1 MKKYR
6 SWPAGIAIIY
16 ILFVVILLAL
26 VIFSSYHSVDLVAK
40 DYYEQEIKYQQQI
53 DRINRADSLSAPVS
67 WHHDKEQRLVTIQ
80 FPMELIADDVE
91 GNILFFRPSD
101 AKQDKLMAIRLSSK
115 NIQTISTQHLIP
127 GLWKLKIFWQIDQ
140 KDFYAEGILVI

>member
-67 WHHDKEQRLVTIQ
+67 WHHDKKQRLVTIQ

-101 AKQDKLMAIRLSSK
+101 AKQDKLMALRLSSK

>member
-6 SWPAGIAIIY
+6 SWPAGISIIY

-101 AKQDKLMAIRLSSK
+101 AKQDKLMALRLSSK

>member
-6 SWPAGIAIIY
+6 SWPAGISIIY
-16 ILFVVILLAL
+16 ILFVGILLAL

-80 FPMELIADDVE
+80 FPKELIADDVE

-101 AKQDKLMAIRLSSK
+101 AKQDKLMALRLSSK